1 MVGGRMYEKQEEQNE
16 SPAQTE
22 LGQPMKKNN
31 LSVLEQQL
39 LIRLVAG
46 SKTAD
51 ELHKMLHT
59 NYYELLHAIKQ
70 LLLEKKIER
79 KKGYPTKYQ
88 ISDSALFLAKKLRA
102 KHDMSDLLTD
112 PCLLPG
118 SPSSQNQE
126 LRQNRL

>member
-1 MVGGRMYEKQEEQNE
+1 MYEKQEERNE
-16 SPAQTE
+16 QPTHAES
-22 LGQPMKKNN
+22 GSPMKKNK

-51 ELHKMLHT
+51 ELQKVLRS
-59 NYYELLHAIKQ
+59 NYSELLQAIKH

-79 KKGYPTKYQ
+79 KKGYPTKYH
-88 ISDSALFLAKKLRA
+88 ISDSTLFLAKKLCA
-102 KHDMSDLLTD
+102 KHDMSDLLAD

-118 SPSSQNQE
+118 ASAEE
-126 LRQNRL
+126 LRRNR